1 MTSLVG
7 ALLGA
12 AAGSGFFTALIGW
25 RGTPSWTGRSGP
37 TLLTKLRGPLAPLA
51 LRLAIAVTG
60 FIAAVVLT
68 KWLVAGLIVGV
79 AGFSAPTVIGAKANR
94 DREIER
100 MAALATWG
108 VEMVRDTIGAASG
121 LIETLK
127 ATAATAPAAVR
138 IPVQQLAAR
147 AEREPLPDALAKF
160 ADEVDHGVADTVSVT
175 LQLAAANQAGSLQ
188 EALAELAENTRQEV
202 SMRLRIEASRA
213 RQFTSARFIAGV
225 VAVFSVG
232 MVGFSRPYLAPYD
245 TAWGQVALAV
255 IGGLFIGSAIALVK
269 MGQFKKPA
277 SNPRR
282 APHSHN
288 PGHSRR
294 RPPMIVGLALGTVIG
309 IGFAISFWGLFPPRE
324 PLQSR
329 LSELNEPTE
338 SGHRTETRRDRIGR
352 AAARSFTPLGLRR
365 GRVARDLRA
374 TSQSLEELG
383 HRQIGDDAPRSGAA
397 VGCLGHR
404 LDQPNVDLPPAG
416 GRGINPGRRTALPRA
431 RSLVAR
437 KGPRP
442 PSRVAP
448 PNKRL
453 SGSCGP
459 SPVRRGRNGTGLDRL
474 GGPWHRVGVCRD
486 QAGATAS
493 PIGQRTAVG
502 RLRATGPRAGF
513 DRTRRAR
520 RMDPAG
526 QHLWISGAI
535 VSAHQ
540 GPRLARA
547 SSDRSGDRSPAIH
560 GAHVAPCRAHVLG
573 VSGTD
578 RLPGF
583 CRHRQLVNGPAKPTP
598 ETPNYR
604 RHEPPQPTFRRRNK

>member
-25 RGTPSWTGRSGP
+25 RGTPSWAGKSGP

-68 KWLVAGLIVGV
+68 RWLVAGLIVGV

-100 MAALATWG
+100 MAALATW

-225 VAVFSVG
+225 VAVFSVV

-269 MGQFKKPA
+269 MGQFR
-277 SNPRR
+277 N
-282 APHSHN
+282 
-288 PGHSRR
+288 
-294 RPPMIVGLALGTVIG
+294 
-309 IGFAISFWGLFPPRE
+309 PPRI
-324 PLQSR
+324 LDVR
-329 LSELNEPTE
+329 HTPT
-338 SGHRTETRRDRIGR
+338 
-352 AAARSFTPLGLRR
+352 TPG
-365 GRVARDLRA
+365 
-374 TSQSLEELG
+374 T
-383 HRQIGDDAPRSGAA
+383 
-397 VGCLGHR
+397 
-404 LDQPNVDLPPAG
+404 AG
-416 GRGINPGRRTALPRA
+416 GDPR
-431 RSLVAR
+431 
-437 KGPRP
+437 
-442 PSRVAP
+442 
-448 PNKRL
+448 
-453 SGSCGP
+453 
-459 SPVRRGRNGTGLDRL
+459 
-474 GGPWHRVGVCRD
+474 
-486 QAGATAS
+486 
-493 PIGQRTAVG
+493 
-502 RLRATGPRAGF
+502 
-513 DRTRRAR
+513 
-520 RMDPAG
+520 
-526 QHLWISGAI
+526 
-535 VSAHQ
+535 
-540 GPRLARA
+540 
-547 SSDRSGDRSPAIH
+547 
-560 GAHVAPCRAHVLG
+560 
-573 VSGTD
+573 
-578 RLPGF
+578 
-583 CRHRQLVNGPAKPTP
+583 
-598 ETPNYR
+598 
-604 RHEPPQPTFRRRNK
+604 